1 MDIVHQYNLQSSCV
15 GKFVQTKTCAFMRI
29 ISIPFWYRKK
39 SMEIPIRE
47 NTPLNKNNIFI
58 MGFVSICINL
68 KQLKL
73 GSFEDK

>member
-1 MDIVHQYNLQSSCV
+1 
-15 GKFVQTKTCAFMRI
+15 MRI
-29 ISIPFWYRKK
+29 ISIPFWYREK
-39 SMEIPIRE
+39 SIEFPIRE